1 MCACIACSPA
11 TVKLN
16 LISLGLRSSMCDLT
30 LTAETGRAGYRFNF
44 ISFFVGNKFPTKYE
58 VKFFFFFEEYNYID
72 MYQSSEQF
80 PGRNMQALSL
90 FLQRSK
96 EV

>member
-58 VKFFFFFEEYNYID
+58 VKLFFFL
-72 MYQSSEQF
+72 
-80 PGRNMQALSL
+80 RNIIILTCINPVNNFQGETCRL
-90 FLQRSK
+90 
-96 EV
+96 